1 MRYLVSL
8 LARGAALMFIGLA
21 AYADSEPEGIRLLEV
36 VEKSPDEAIAI
47 PYRKYVLDNGL
58 TVILHEARSERN
70 KMERKVR
77 QLEEEIATKSKALN
91 ELKDDF
97 KNVIEFKN

>member
-1 MRYLVSL
+1 MSQKMENERDK
-8 LARGAALMFIGLA
+8 AENDAER
-21 AYADSEPEGIRLLEV
+21 
-36 VEKSPDEAIAI
+36 
-47 PYRKYVLDNGL
+47 
-58 TVILHEARSERN
+58 ARSERN

>member
-1 MRYLVSL
+1 MENERDK
-8 LARGAALMFIGLA
+8 A
-21 AYADSEPEGIRLLEV
+21 EN
-36 VEKSPDEAIAI
+36 EAE
-47 PYRKYVLDNGL
+47 R
-58 TVILHEARSERN
+58 ARSERN

>member
-1 MRYLVSL
+1 MSQKMENERDK
-8 LARGAALMFIGLA
+8 AENDAER
-21 AYADSEPEGIRLLEV
+21 
-36 VEKSPDEAIAI
+36 
-47 PYRKYVLDNGL
+47 
-58 TVILHEARSERN
+58 ARSERN

-97 KNVIEFKN
+97 KNVIEFMN